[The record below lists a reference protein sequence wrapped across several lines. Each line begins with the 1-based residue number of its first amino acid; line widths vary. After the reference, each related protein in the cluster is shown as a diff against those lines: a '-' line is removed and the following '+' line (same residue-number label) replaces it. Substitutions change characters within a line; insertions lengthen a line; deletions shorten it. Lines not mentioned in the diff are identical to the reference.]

1 VSRQLVNDPAAFA
14 DEALAGFAAAHP
26 EHVRLVPGGVV
37 RAEPLPRGRVALVV
51 GGGTG
56 HHPAFAG
63 WVGEGLAAGA
73 ACGGVFASPAA
84 SQIRSVALEAEAGGG
99 VLLAYGNYAGDVLHF
114 GLAAERLRSE
124 GVDVRELAVTDD
136 VASAPVGEETRRR
149 GTAGDVVVLKVAG
162 AAAAA
167 GLDLD
172 GVERVARAANAATRT
187 FGVALRGCT
196 LPGAPEPLFSLPP
209 GRMGLGMGIHGEP
222 GVGEVDLTSAD
233 GVADVLL
240 DGLLAELEPAPGQR
254 VAVLVNGLGSTTAE
268 ELFVVH
274 RRVAERLAGLGLV
287 AVRPEVGQLV
297 SSLDMAGVSLTLS
310 VLDDELER
318 YWSAPCDTPELRRG
332 AAARPTGP
340 LAVPRAREVPP
351 DPVPPAADE
360 ASRAGAARL
369 AAALDV
375 VRDTVLEHADHLG
388 RVDAV
393 AGDGDHGIGMSR
405 GSTAAARAGREALEA
420 GAGAGTLL
428 VRAGDAWAERGGGT
442 SGALWGVAL
451 TAVGRVLGDAGHPG
465 DDDVVRGV
473 RAGLDAVTRLGG
485 ARPGDKTLVD
495 AADPFVRALEEAT
508 AAGTPLAPAW
518 RAAAERATAAAE
530 ATAQTTARRGRAR
543 THGDR
548 SLGTPDAGALSFA
561 LVVTALGGHL

>member
-1 VSRQLVNDPAAFA
+1 MSRQLVNDPARFA

-26 EHVRLVPGGVV
+26 DHVRLVPGGVV
-37 RAEPLPRGRVALVV
+37 RSQPLPTGRVALVV
-51 GGGTG
+51 GGGSG

-84 SQIRSVALEAEAGGG
+84 SQIRSVAREAEAGGG

-124 GVDVRELAVTDD
+124 GLDVRELAVSDD
-136 VASAPVGEETRRR
+136 VASAPVGEESRRR
-149 GTAGDVVVLKVAG
+149 GIAGDVVVLKVAG
-162 AAAAA
+162 AAAEA

-187 FGVALRGCT
+187 LGVALSGCT

-222 GVGEVDLTSAD
+222 GVGEEALASAD
-233 GVADVLL
+233 AVADALL
-240 DGLLAELEPAPGQR
+240 DGLLAEVDAPAGQR
-254 VAVLVNGLGSTTAE
+254 VAVVVNGLGSTTAE

-297 SSLDMAGVSLTLS
+297 SSLDMAGVSLTLT
-310 VLDDELER
+310 VLDDELEG
-318 YWSAPCDTPELRRG
+318 YWLAACDTPELRRRTG
-332 AAARPTGP
+332 TPPSGP
-340 LAVPRAREVPP
+340 LAVPAAAAVPVE
-351 DPVPPAADE
+351 PVPATADE
-360 ASRAGAARL
+360 ASRAAAARQ
-369 AAALDV
+369 AAGLGV
-375 VRDTVLEHADHLG
+375 LRDTVLAHAEHLG

-405 GSTAAARAGREALEA
+405 GSTAAAQAAEQALAA

-428 VRAGDAWAERGGGT
+428 ARAGDAWAERGGGT

-451 TAVGRVLGDAGHPG
+451 TACGRVLGDEGPVT
-465 DDDVVRGV
+465 DDTAV
-473 RAGLDAVTRLGG
+473 RAARAALDAVTRLGG
-485 ARPGDKTLVD
+485 ARVGDKTMVD

-508 AAGTPLAPAW
+508 AEGLPLAQAW
-518 RAAAERATAAAE
+518 RAAAERATAAAA
-530 ATAQTTARRGRAR
+530 ATAEVTARRGRAR
-543 THGDR
+543 THGDA

-561 LVVTALGGHL
+561 LVVTALGEQR

>member
-1 VSRQLVNDPAAFA
+1 MSQQLVNDPADFA

-26 EHVRLVPGGVV
+26 DHVRLVPGGVV
-37 RAEPLPRGRVALVV
+37 RAQPLPRGRVALVV
-51 GGGTG
+51 GGGAG

-124 GVDVRELAVTDD
+124 GLDVRELAVSDD
-136 VASAPVGEETRRR
+136 IASAPVGEESRRR
-149 GTAGDVVVLKVAG
+149 GIAGDVVVLKVAG
-162 AAAAA
+162 AAAQA

-172 GVERVARAANAATRT
+172 GVERVARAADAATRT

-222 GVGEVDLTSAD
+222 GVGEVDTTSAD
-233 GVADVLL
+233 AVADALL
-240 DGLLAELEPAPGQR
+240 DGLLAELAPSAGQR
-254 VAVLVNGLGSTTAE
+254 VAVVVNGLGSTTAE

-274 RRVAERLAGLGLV
+274 RRVAERLGELGLV

-297 SSLDMAGVSLTLS
+297 SSLDMAGVSLTLTA
-310 VLDDELER
+310 LDDELEG
-318 YWSAPCDTPELRRG
+318 YWLAACDTPELRRG
-332 AAARPTGP
+332 TGTPPGGP
-340 LAVPRAREVPP
+340 LAVPRAAAVPVE
-351 DPVPPAADE
+351 PVPPAADE
-360 ASRAGAARL
+360 ASRTAAARH
-369 AAALDV
+369 AAGLGV
-375 VRDTVLEHADHLG
+375 VRDTVLEHAEHLG

-405 GSTAAARAGREALEA
+405 GSTAAAEAGWEALSA

-428 VRAGDAWAERGGGT
+428 ARAGDAWAERGGGT

-451 TAVGRVLGDAGHPG
+451 TAYGRVLGDTGAA
-465 DDDVVRGV
+465 DDDTVVRAV
-473 RAGLDAVTRLGG
+473 RAALDAVTRLGG
-485 ARPGDKTLVD
+485 ARVGDKTLVD

-508 AAGTPLAPAW
+508 AAGAPLQRAW
-518 RAAAERATAAAE
+518 VEAAQHATRAAAATADL
-530 ATAQTTARRGRAR
+530 TARRGRAR
-543 THGDR
+543 THGDA

-561 LVVTALGGHL
+561 LVVTALGAQL